1 MEKSN
6 MAEQPIAKPK
16 EDKKATLKALCMF
29 FGIIA
34 LCAGGYILYDKVIAK
49 QDKLQ
54 CETIKEDGEKPAD
67 EKKEEKEVEAVE
79 VSSSGFRTS
88 IGYGELYVTEAGDAY
103 LRPYEEVNS
112 GVLRIKI
119 EFEPNALPGEKG
131 TYKLKT
137 EDIGGKELY
146 QTDMDLDVEEIEFEG
161 YKLNLKNIVS
171 AYDVVIPAHAWGGW
185 TTVFIDSD
193 GITHWMNIRAGGASD
208 KCEATAIKT
217 VDKYQNIASVIDSY
231 DYGKVLLVTRDG
243 GHIVLDTDKL
253 FNNK

>member
-1 MEKSN
+1 
-6 MAEQPIAKPK
+6 
-16 EDKKATLKALCMF
+16 
-29 FGIIA
+29 
-34 LCAGGYILYDKVIAK
+34 
-49 QDKLQ
+49 
-54 CETIKEDGEKPAD
+54 
-67 EKKEEKEVEAVE
+67 
-79 VSSSGFRTS
+79 
-88 IGYGELYVTEAGDAY
+88 
-103 LRPYEEVNS
+103 
-112 GVLRIKI
+112 
-119 EFEPNALPGEKG
+119 
-131 TYKLKT
+131 
-137 EDIGGKELY
+137 
-146 QTDMDLDVEEIEFEG
+146 MDLDVEEIEFEG